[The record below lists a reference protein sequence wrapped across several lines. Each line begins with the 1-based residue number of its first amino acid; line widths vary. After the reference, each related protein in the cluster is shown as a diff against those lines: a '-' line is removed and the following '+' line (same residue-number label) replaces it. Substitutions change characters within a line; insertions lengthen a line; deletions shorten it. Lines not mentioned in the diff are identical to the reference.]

1 MRKILSA
8 ILSAVT
14 AFSMLCTPVS
24 AAENKTPSGVA
35 YENIGSEIEAFAK
48 ENEGNYASFATAVF
62 SGDEVLYSK
71 HFGYI
76 DRENQ
81 VDADENSVYEW
92 GSISKMFVWV
102 SVMQLYEQ
110 GKLDLNVDIQ
120 TYLPEGFL
128 TKLKYDEPI
137 TMLNLMNHNA
147 GWQETSSAI
156 EVAEETDII
165 SLEDA
170 LRETEPAQVF
180 KPGEITAYSNWGAA
194 LAGYIVERV
203 SGMDYAEYLH
213 KNFLEPLGMEQTSV
227 SADYRDNKWVRE
239 QRENMKA
246 YIIMNYPEAGIIMDE
261 NLGTAMS
268 YILLYPSGSV
278 TGTLSDI
285 TKFAQAFVNDDCP
298 LFEKQETL
306 DLMLSAS
313 DFYGDSDIQKN
324 CHGFWVTEYAVSAM
338 GHGGNTNAGSAN
350 LVFDKESKIGVVVVT
365 NQQGEGLCC
374 YEIPKKV
381 FGSFE
386 NNPIY
391 TNAKIIE
398 RTDISGD
405 YVLSRDFFD
414 GVTKISSCLGYL
426 PLAQG
431 ENSDSYTQGGIPA
444 LTRISDNLYMIDG
457 STDFLYQTATSDGK
471 IILEYSSM
479 AYIKSNT
486 VATEFIAVVI
496 FAIILVLTLVL
507 LIVKGIKKLA
517 KKYRTIPAGKEIL
530 AGQLARLTVGIVL
543 VLLIAATVPK
553 AVLVIM
559 CIAAGAGA
567 IVCLVSSVFTAKALF
582 TEKGMKKFACARYA
596 LSVLCNLF
604 TVGFVLY
611 FQLFNFWV

>member
-1 MRKILSA
+1 MKKILSA

-14 AFSMLCTPVS
+14 AFSVLFTPVS
-24 AAENKTPSGVA
+24 AAENTTPSGIEFA
-35 YENIGSEIEAFAK
+35 DIGTEIEAFAK
-48 ENEGNYASFATAVF
+48 ENEENYASFATAVF

-81 VDADENSVYEW
+81 VIADENSVYEW

-110 GKLDLNVDIQ
+110 GKIDLNADIQ

-147 GWQETSSAI
+147 GWQETSSAL
-156 EVAEETDII
+156 EVADEADII
-165 SLEDA
+165 SLEEA
-170 LRETEPAQVF
+170 LRKTEPVQVF
-180 KPGEITAYSNWGAA
+180 KSGEITAYSNWGAA

-213 KNFLEPLGMEQTSV
+213 KNVLEPLGMEQTAV
-227 SADYRDNKWVRE
+227 SADYRDNEWVRE
-239 QRENMKA
+239 QREKMKA
-246 YIIMNYPEAGIIMDE
+246 YLIMNYPEIGMVMDE

-268 YILLYPSGSV
+268 YILLYPAGSV
-278 TGTLSDI
+278 IGTLADI
-285 TKFAQAFVNDDCP
+285 TKFAQAFVSDDCP
-298 LFEKQETL
+298 FFEKQETL

-313 DFYGDSDIQKN
+313 DFYGESDIPKN
-324 CHGFWVTEYAVSAM
+324 FHGLWVTEYAVSTM

-350 LVFDKESKIGVVVVT
+350 LVFDTESKTGVVVLT
-365 NQQGEGLCC
+365 NQQSEAILNYG
-374 YEIPKKV
+374 IPELI

-391 TNAKIIE
+391 TNAKITE

-405 YVLSRDFFD
+405 YVDSRGLFK

-426 PLAQG
+426 PLTQG
-431 ENSDSYTQGGIPA
+431 ENQDSYTQGGIPA
-444 LTRISDNLYMIDG
+444 LTRISDNLYLIEG
-457 STDFLYQTATSDGK
+457 STDFLYQTEASDGK

-479 AYIKSNT
+479 AYVQSDT
-486 VATEFIAVVI
+486 VANEFIAVVI
-496 FAIILVLTLVL
+496 FAVIAVVTLVL

-517 KKYRTIPAGKEIL
+517 KKYRAAPAGKAIL
-530 AGQLARLTVGIVL
+530 TGQLARLAVGIVL
-543 VLLIAATVPK
+543 VLLITAMVPK
-553 AVLVIM
+553 AVLIIM
-559 CIAAGAGA
+559 CIAAGVSA
-567 IVCLVSSVFTAKALF
+567 IVCLVSAVFTAKALF
-582 TEKGMKKFACARYA
+582 TEKEMKKFARVRYA
-596 LSVLCNLF
+596 VSVLCNLF
-604 TVGFVLY
+604 TAGFVVY
-611 FQLFNFWV
+611 FELFNFWT